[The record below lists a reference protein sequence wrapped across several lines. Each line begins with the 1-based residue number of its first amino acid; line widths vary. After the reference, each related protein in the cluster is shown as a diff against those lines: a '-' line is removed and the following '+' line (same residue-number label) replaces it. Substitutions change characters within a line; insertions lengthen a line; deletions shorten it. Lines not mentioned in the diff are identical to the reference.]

1 LIKPYSGYVHLLVD
15 PSRVGYE
22 ERRRLLEYLARRL
35 GVSRAA
41 EVLGVSKRTFY
52 RMLRGEAPID
62 DSRLEKILSAIPAE
76 EVLEVLG
83 ARKRLEACGAIEGG
97 RVVRGVVLEILR
109 LASNDPVLRELV
121 LRFAV
126 ENMAENLRRK
136 LSIEPPRVVLRW
148 EPGFEEFLRERKKG
162 RKVASEETIQ
172 LQDLSTLK
180 SLNTPRHSK

>member
-1 LIKPYSGYVHLLVD
+1 VLVD

-22 ERRRLLEYLARRL
+22 DRLRLLEHLVKRL
-35 GVSRAA
+35 GASRAA
-41 EVLGVSKRTFY
+41 EALGVAKMTVY
-52 RMLRGEAPID
+52 RMLKGEAPID
-62 DSRLEKILSAIPAE
+62 DSRLEKILSAMPAE
-76 EVLEVLG
+76 EALEVLG

-136 LSIEPPRVVLRW
+136 LSIEPP
-148 EPGFEEFLRERKKG
+148 
-162 RKVASEETIQ
+162 
-172 LQDLSTLK
+172 
-180 SLNTPRHSK
+180 PRRGIP